1 METFKIIVEGKV
13 FYIHAIEVIGW
24 NPKYIEDDDED
35 DSGEEDPLT
44 HTDHINS
51 DDDQVQVENIIDE
64 RSVGLGNNKK
74 VNDSKVVYED
84 PFQIYNLLAWE
95 KKVEDLRFTPPVRSE
110 VVQVGDNNNVFL
122 VADLHG
128 DEVPDVPFAPKNDYL
143 HDVQDVR
150 SSSAA
155 MQGKSH
161 ECLQQDNGF
170 GQSKSTEVEV
180 APRLMGLFQ

>member
-1 METFKIIVEGKV
+1 M
-13 FYIHAIEVIGW
+13 
-24 NPKYIEDDDED
+24 
-35 DSGEEDPLT
+35 
-44 HTDHINS
+44 
-51 DDDQVQVENIIDE
+51 
-64 RSVGLGNNKK
+64 
-74 VNDSKVVYED
+74 
-84 PFQIYNLLAWE
+84 
-95 KKVEDLRFTPPVRSE
+95 RSE

-128 DEVPDVPFAPKNDYL
+128 DEVLDVPFAPKNDSL
-143 HDVQDVR
+143 HDVQDVQ